1 MNDELMRRISD
12 ALDAEGGPEGDAEL
26 RALLAKDTEAAAYA
40 ADLARVDA
48 ALRGLGARR
57 RREPDWDALAARID
71 ARLDEELEALD
82 VDAPPRFEDEVR
94 TREPA
99 VSQEVP
105 AMRAAPPAA
114 APSAPERAPAPV
126 VELASRRSGVVVWL
140 GGLAAA
146 AAVGLGITFGVTTL
160 GAPAE
165 ELAAAPATQEAAP
178 SAVPAPA
185 EAAWEGAAAEMP
197 AAEPEPLPAAAALLP
212 GAPPAAAPPAPEPVA
227 AAPAPRAQAAPAP
240 DLMDRVG
247 SGGSAR
253 GGAALRPDEPATPPS
268 RAAILTALASV
279 EPDVQRCLSERGQ
292 VAHVTMQVGAH
303 GRVMSV
309 RVSPPYAGGEATC
322 IVNALRAAQLPAS
335 PTDYPVAYA
344 FRPAPMAGGS
354 LARPPAAARRQRGTS
369 APSRQASEIS
379 DAFSR

>member
-1 MNDELMRRISD
+1 MRR
-12 ALDAEGGPEGDAEL
+12 P
-26 RALLAKDTEAAAYA
+26 RTPP
-40 ADLARVDA
+40 DLARVDA

-82 VDAPPRFEDEVR
+82 AEAPPRFEDEAR

-114 APSAPERAPAPV
+114 APGGPERAPAPV

-165 ELAAAPATQEAAP
+165 ELAAAPAMQEAAP

-185 EAAWEGAAAEMP
+185 EAAWEGEAMAEMP
-197 AAEPEPLPAAAALLP
+197 AAEPEPLPAAAALMP
-212 GAPPAAAPPAPEPVA
+212 GAPPPAAPPAPEPVA

-253 GGAALRPDEPATPPS
+253 GGAAPRPDEPATPPS
-268 RAAILTALASV
+268 RAAILSALASV

-322 IVNALRAAQLPAS
+322 IVNALHAAQLPAS
-335 PTDYPVAYA
+335 PTDYPIAHA

-354 LARPPAAARRQRGTS
+354 LARPPAAARRQRPAT